1 MFSIKGV
8 KIVRVLRCSSMS
20 GNTPVNHQAAIV
32 KSMFLVVEYHQ
43 PAAADFSEIL
53 QYLEVKLPTSTGQ

>member
-20 GNTPVNHQAAIV
+20 GNTPVNQQVTVV
-32 KSMFLVVEYHQ
+32 KSIFLVVKYHQ
-43 PAAADFSEIL
+43 PAAADGSEIL
-53 QYLEVKLPTSTGQ
+53 QYMEVKLPTSTTQ